1 MEYIRL
7 SFYLKLGPR
16 PAGNK
21 PAPRDIP
28 RKVFNSLEG
37 DYLNKIRLGKIGR
50 KYIGPLTFAVGC
62 MVLSVICDAIG
73 PQLTARIF
81 DDVIK
86 GGNTVI
92 LPTLL
97 IGLCLTGVGR
107 AFGGYFKEYTFDMVG
122 CSVGSK
128 VRKDLF
134 NHIQTLSLDYFDKTN
149 TGELMARVKDDADR
163 IWDIFGMTGMLTIE
177 IVLRMGMVLY
187 CMFSM
192 NARLA
197 LIPLGVMLVMG
208 ALAVYMEKRLDKAY
222 DDISERNAEL
232 TTVAEENLSGVRTVK
247 AFTAEDYE
255 IDKFE
260 KKNQEY
266 FDAKMKYTKIENR
279 IYPYFP
285 FVAKLF
291 PVFMAVIGGI
301 AVAKGTMSVGY
312 LAAFIT
318 YSMDFVWPM
327 EVFGELANEY
337 SMIAASYKKINKIF
351 AEEARIKNAE
361 NAITGPVAGT
371 VEFDHVGFTVGEK
384 EILKDITF
392 KVEEGKT
399 LGIMGETGSGK
410 SSIVNLIGR
419 LFDVTEGTVKVGG
432 VDVRELNLTDL
443 RKAIKYVS
451 QETFLFSD
459 SVKDNVRMGERKNIE
474 EDAVVDASKLA
485 CADEFVSKM
494 ENKYDTII
502 GERGVGLSGGQK
514 QRISIARAFVRN
526 NPILIMDDSTSALD
540 METERDIHHA
550 LNKIKGTKIIIAHR
564 ISAVRYADEIIV
576 LKDGKIAERGTH
588 EELLAYGGLY
598 KETYDSQYG
607 QNLMEVV

>member
-1 MEYIRL
+1 
-7 SFYLKLGPR
+7 
-16 PAGNK
+16 
-21 PAPRDIP
+21 
-28 RKVFNSLEG
+28 
-37 DYLNKIRLGKIGR
+37 
-50 KYIGPLTFAVGC
+50 
-62 MVLSVICDAIG
+62 
-73 PQLTARIF
+73 
-81 DDVIK
+81 
-86 GGNTVI
+86 
-92 LPTLL
+92 
-97 IGLCLTGVGR
+97 
-107 AFGGYFKEYTFDMVG
+107 
-122 CSVGSK
+122 
-128 VRKDLF
+128 
-134 NHIQTLSLDYFDKTN
+134 
-149 TGELMARVKDDADR
+149 
-163 IWDIFGMTGMLTIE
+163 
-177 IVLRMGMVLY
+177 
-187 CMFSM
+187 
-192 NARLA
+192 
-197 LIPLGVMLVMG
+197 
-208 ALAVYMEKRLDKAY
+208 
-222 DDISERNAEL
+222 
-232 TTVAEENLSGVRTVK
+232 
-247 AFTAEDYE
+247 
-255 IDKFE
+255 
-260 KKNQEY
+260 
-266 FDAKMKYTKIENR
+266 
-279 IYPYFP
+279 
-285 FVAKLF
+285 
-291 PVFMAVIGGI
+291 
-301 AVAKGTMSVGY
+301 
-312 LAAFIT
+312 
-318 YSMDFVWPM
+318 M

-361 NAITGPVAGT
+361 NAVEGPVAGS

-384 EILKDITF
+384 QILKDITF

-419 LFDVTEGTVKVGG
+419 LFDVTEGAVKVGG
-432 VDVRELNLTDL
+432 VDVRDLNLTDL

-459 SVKDNVRMGERKNIE
+459 TVKDNVRMGERKSIE
-474 EDAVVDASKLA
+474 EDAVIDASKLA

-576 LKDGKIAERGTH
+576 LKNGEIAERGTH
-588 EELLAYGGLY
+588 EELLAHGGLY

>member
-1 MEYIRL
+1 
-7 SFYLKLGPR
+7 
-16 PAGNK
+16 
-21 PAPRDIP
+21 
-28 RKVFNSLEG
+28 
-37 DYLNKIRLGKIGR
+37 
-50 KYIGPLTFAVGC
+50 
-62 MVLSVICDAIG
+62 
-73 PQLTARIF
+73 
-81 DDVIK
+81 
-86 GGNTVI
+86 
-92 LPTLL
+92 
-97 IGLCLTGVGR
+97 
-107 AFGGYFKEYTFDMVG
+107 
-122 CSVGSK
+122 
-128 VRKDLF
+128 
-134 NHIQTLSLDYFDKTN
+134 
-149 TGELMARVKDDADR
+149 
-163 IWDIFGMTGMLTIE
+163 
-177 IVLRMGMVLY
+177 
-187 CMFSM
+187 
-192 NARLA
+192 
-197 LIPLGVMLVMG
+197 
-208 ALAVYMEKRLDKAY
+208 
-222 DDISERNAEL
+222 
-232 TTVAEENLSGVRTVK
+232 
-247 AFTAEDYE
+247 
-255 IDKFE
+255 
-260 KKNQEY
+260 
-266 FDAKMKYTKIENR
+266 
-279 IYPYFP
+279 
-285 FVAKLF
+285 
-291 PVFMAVIGGI
+291 
-301 AVAKGTMSVGY
+301 KGTMSVGY

-361 NAITGPVAGT
+361 DAVEGPVAGS

-419 LFDVTEGTVKVGG
+419 LFDVTEGAVKVGG

-459 SVKDNVRMGERKNIE
+459 TVKDNVRMGERKNIE
-474 EDAVVDASKLA
+474 EDAVVEASKLA

-502 GERGVGLSGGQK
+502 GERGVGLSGGQR

-550 LNKIKGTKIIIAHR
+550 LDKINGTKIIIAHR

-588 EELLAYGGLY
+588 EELLAHGGLY

>member
-1 MEYIRL
+1 M
-7 SFYLKLGPR
+7 
-16 PAGNK
+16 
-21 PAPRDIP
+21 
-28 RKVFNSLEG
+28 
-37 DYLNKIRLGKIGR
+37 NKIRLGKIGR
-50 KYIGPLTFAVGC
+50 KYIGQLTFAIGC
-62 MVLSVICDAIG
+62 MVLATICDAIG
-73 PQLTARIF
+73 PQFTAKIF

-92 LPTLL
+92 LPGLL

-197 LIPLGVMLVMG
+197 LIPLAVMLVMG

-260 KKNQEY
+260 KKNEEY
-266 FDAKMKYTKIENR
+266 YQAKMKYIKIENR

-291 PVFMAVIGGI
+291 PVFMA
-301 AVAKGTMSVGY
+301 
-312 LAAFIT
+312 
-318 YSMDFVWPM
+318 
-327 EVFGELANEY
+327 
-337 SMIAASYKKINKIF
+337 
-351 AEEARIKNAE
+351 
-361 NAITGPVAGT
+361 
-371 VEFDHVGFTVGEK
+371 
-384 EILKDITF
+384 
-392 KVEEGKT
+392 
-399 LGIMGETGSGK
+399 
-410 SSIVNLIGR
+410 
-419 LFDVTEGTVKVGG
+419 
-432 VDVRELNLTDL
+432 
-443 RKAIKYVS
+443 
-451 QETFLFSD
+451 
-459 SVKDNVRMGERKNIE
+459 
-474 EDAVVDASKLA
+474 
-485 CADEFVSKM
+485 
-494 ENKYDTII
+494 
-502 GERGVGLSGGQK
+502 
-514 QRISIARAFVRN
+514 
-526 NPILIMDDSTSALD
+526 
-540 METERDIHHA
+540 
-550 LNKIKGTKIIIAHR
+550 
-564 ISAVRYADEIIV
+564 
-576 LKDGKIAERGTH
+576 
-588 EELLAYGGLY
+588 
-598 KETYDSQYG
+598 
-607 QNLMEVV
+607 